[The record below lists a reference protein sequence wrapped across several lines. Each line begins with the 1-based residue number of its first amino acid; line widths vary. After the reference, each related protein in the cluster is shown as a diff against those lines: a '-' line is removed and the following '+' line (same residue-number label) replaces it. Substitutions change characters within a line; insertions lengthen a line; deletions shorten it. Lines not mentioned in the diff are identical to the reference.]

1 MKTNISI
8 LIVLAVFIL
17 TSCDTRKKQL
27 QEKINKFNTEL
38 PISLGDM
45 MTINSISL
53 ENDEVVMKF
62 TANEKIASISAMNNH
77 TTELKDILCMSFSK
91 EMSEGIINEI
101 IGAEVAFRVVM
112 VGNVSNK
119 RVEIVLSSD
128 ELKLGQLKFINLT
141 DNQKFIV
148 SNVFASK
155 IKLPVKIDATTT
167 LIDLVITENYLV
179 YKYELDDYEIG
190 DDIEQVASFAKS
202 ITLSQI
208 VESVKKG
215 VLRGR
220 NMQFYKAL
228 IECNQGI
235 EIYYYEKNTKKS
247 ASVKISKSEL
257 SDAINGKKEVP
268 TMDDWEKLSNAIEE
282 LEELMKE

>member
-1 MKTNISI
+1 MKTNILI
-8 LIVLAVFIL
+8 LIVLAFVIL
-17 TSCDTRKKQL
+17 TSCETKKKQL
-27 QEKINKFNTEL
+27 QEKISKFNTEL
-38 PISLGDM
+38 PVSLGDI

-62 TANEKIASISAMNNH
+62 TANEKIASIPAMNNH
-77 TTELKDILCMSFSK
+77 TNELKDILCMSFSK
-91 EMSEGIINEI
+91 EMSKDLINDIIE
-101 IGAEVAFRVVM
+101 AEVAFRVVM

-119 RVEIVLSSD
+119 RVEIVLSSN
-128 ELKLGQLKFINLT
+128 ELKLGQSKFMNLT
-141 DNQKFIV
+141 DSQKFIV

-155 IKLPVKIDATTT
+155 IKLPVQIDATTT

-179 YKYELDDYEIG
+179 YKYELDDFEIG
-190 DDIEQVASFAKS
+190 EDIKQVATFAKS

-208 VESVKKG
+208 IESVKKG
-215 VLRGR
+215 ILRGR

-247 ASVKISKSEL
+247 TSVKISNSEL
-257 SDAINGKKEVP
+257 SDAINGKKNVP
-268 TMDDWEKLSNAIEE
+268 TMDEWEKLSNAIEE
-282 LEELMKE
+282 LEELIKE